1 MRKTATRIIAGAM
14 IAAGVITFTGI
25 TPASAAPV
33 ASMSTSGYGGGCDD
47 GCGDALDGIVDLADD
62 LLDEAY
68 DLLDD
73 AGDLVD
79 CVLDEVLDD

>member
-14 IAAGVITFTGI
+14 IAAGAITFTGI

-33 ASMSTSGYGGGCDD
+33 APMSTSGDAVD
-47 GCGDALDGIVDLADD
+47 GVVDLAND

-68 DLLDD
+68 DLLQD

-79 CVLDEVLDD
+79 DVLDEVL

>member
-14 IAAGVITFTGI
+14 IAAGAIAFTGI

-33 ASMSTSGYGGGCDD
+33 ASMSTSGDAVD
-47 GCGDALDGIVDLADD
+47 GVVDLAND

-68 DLLDD
+68 DLLQD

-79 CVLDEVLDD
+79 DVLDEVL